1 MIVIIYSV
9 TKRVQFVYVDL
20 LAVNRYVS
28 KTSADVFS
36 LLGIVADKF
45 SAD

>member
-1 MIVIIYSV
+1 MMVSVFSV
-9 TKRVQFVYVDL
+9 TKRVQFELLYLVALNMYVP
-20 LAVNRYVS
+20 

-36 LLGIVADKF
+36 LLEIVADKF